1 MFRKPF
7 SYGQNGKRFKGP
19 EMIRK
24 SLNYSRIDEEY
35 SLMLRTAVEH
45 LRTEGY
51 DLKINNG
58 KRKLRPRTLK
68 GFVPDIRALNDSD
81 EILVDIAS
89 DAPDIRKWRRFAY
102 TDGVRLWIIAPRSS
116 VDSVKT
122 CVETFS
128 IPAEVYSCNGTLK
141 LKRVL

>member
-7 SYGQNGKRFKGP
+7 SYTQYGKTFKGP

-24 SLNYSRIDEEY
+24 SLNYSGIDKEY
-35 SLMLRTAVEH
+35 SLILRTAVEH
-45 LRTEGY
+45 LRTVGY

-58 KRKLRPRTLK
+58 KKKLRPGTLK
-68 GFVPDIRALNDSD
+68 GFVPDIRASNDSD
-81 EILVDIAS
+81 VILVDIAC
-89 DAPDIRKWRRFAY
+89 DTPDIRKWRRFAY
-102 TDGVRLWIIAPRSS
+102 TDGVRLWIIAPWSS

-122 CVETFS
+122 CVEAFS
-128 IPAEVYSCNGTLK
+128 IPAEVYSCNGTMK